1 VRHDPHH
8 PLPAPSDSGAPSAG
22 TAMSAPP
29 DTGGGGTRSIEAR
42 DSWFHEVESAW
53 LYRRLV
59 AAEPDARKQQLFA
72 ALADAAEEQAQT
84 WAKLIEGG
92 APAFAP
98 SLRAR
103 LVARLTGWLGP
114 ERMRGALIALKLRG
128 LSVYNAPAVAGH
140 AMPTNVEDIGRRHRN
155 VGGGNLRAAV
165 FGVNDGLLSNASLI
179 LGVAGA
185 GVEPRFVLTSGIAGL
200 LAGALSMAAGEYVS
214 VRSQREMYE
223 YQIALER
230 DELEEY
236 PEEEAEELALIYAA
250 RGMEIG
256 AARALAQTLI
266 RDPKHA
272 LDALAREELGLNP
285 DDLGSPWGAASFSFV
300 SFAIGAL
307 VPLLPFL
314 AGAALVQGTV
324 WSAAVTLVTLFLV
337 GLALSLFTG
346 RGAVRGGLR
355 MMAIGLCAGGATFL
369 IGRLLGTAI
378 G

>member
-1 VRHDPHH
+1 VSGPDGQ
-8 PLPAPSDSGAPSAG
+8 PAGHA
-22 TAMSAPP
+22 T
-29 DTGGGGTRSIEAR
+29 EAR
-42 DSWFHEVESAW
+42 SSWFHEVESAW
-53 LYRRLV
+53 LYRRV
-59 AAEPDARKQQLFA
+59 AEAEDDPRKQQLFI
-72 ALADAAEEQAQT
+72 ALAHAAEEQAQT
-84 WAKLIEGG
+84 WAALIEGG

-98 SLRAR
+98 SMRAR
-103 LVARLTGWLGP
+103 LVARLTRRLGP
-114 ERMRGALIALKLRG
+114 RRMRAALIALKLRG

-140 AMPTNVEDIGRRHRN
+140 AMPTNVEDIGRRHRG

-185 GVEPRFVLTSGIAGL
+185 GVDARFILTSGVAGL
-200 LAGALSMAAGEYVS
+200 LAGALSMAVGEYVS

-223 YQIALER
+223 YQIGLER

-236 PEEEAEELALIYAA
+236 PDEEAEELALIYAA

-256 AARALAQTLI
+256 AARELARTLI

-285 DDLGSPWGAASFSFV
+285 DDLGSPWGAARFSFV
-300 SFAIGAL
+300 SFAFGAL
-307 VPLLPFL
+307 VPLTPFL
-314 AGAALVQGTV
+314 FNPGSVRGTV
-324 WSAAVTLVTLFLV
+324 WAAAMTLVALFLV

-346 RGAVRGGLR
+346 RGALRGGLR
-355 MMAIGLCAGGATFL
+355 MMAIGLGAGGATFL
-369 IGRLLGTAI
+369 IGRLLGAAI